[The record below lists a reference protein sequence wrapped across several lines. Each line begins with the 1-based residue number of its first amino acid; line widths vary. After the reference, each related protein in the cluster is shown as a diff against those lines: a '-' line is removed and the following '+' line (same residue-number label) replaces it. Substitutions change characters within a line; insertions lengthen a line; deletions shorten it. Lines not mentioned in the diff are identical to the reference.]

1 MKKTLKIIL
10 TGIIISYLVIG
21 LGLDRYSEY
30 KSSQTDSFWEGVGRD
45 LNQDSPSH
53 LLTILFWPFY
63 L

>member
-30 KSSQTDSFWEGVGRD
+30 KSSQTESLLEGVARE
-45 LNQDSPSH
+45 NARYSPSH